1 MEIRAEVSFEG
12 APSRVD
18 FAALLPLGWQLVGSE
33 SAGARRRPAAGAT
46 EVMEWSWSE
55 VPASP
60 LSLRYTV
67 LPPPGLSAAAA
78 ITALVTVERGGM
90 TSRHLVYPEQLR
102 LTTAGDAPVAP

>member
-1 MEIRAEVSFEG
+1 
-12 APSRVD
+12 
-18 FAALLPLGWQLVGSE
+18 
-33 SAGARRRPAAGAT
+33 
-46 EVMEWSWSE
+46 MEWSWSE

-102 LTTAGDAPVAP
+102 LTTAGDAPLAP